1 MYLTYDCYLNA
12 ILSTQQYH
20 INIQGLES
28 LHRYCYL
35 HTNIKSTECT
45 QECCG
50 RNLQCFEGRIYLNS
64 QTR

>member
-1 MYLTYDCYLNA
+1 MLL
-12 ILSTQQYH
+12 TQQHH

-45 QECCG
+45 QECRG